1 MSWLIQIL
9 PHSCFMPDETM
20 YCWWYL
26 FSWFLERSY
35 VVACI
40 GQKLGFPQERD
51 RRQKKAGC
59 GGKFPIFNEPGSTP
73 ETLRLAYYFH
83 FCNSL
88 GLWQN
93 SGCANRPQSK
103 LNAVVKK
110 YTLFS
115 SMQQFASLILS
126 PEKSFHY
133 LLRLLRAAP
142 AAKRRNVHLVPFFI
156 SSTGE
161 IYVREIERYT
171 RAKCQIDTFLFEITM
186 CTWVD
191 LWEFSIW

>member
-1 MSWLIQIL
+1 MFWLIQIL

-20 YCWWYL
+20 CCWWYL

-73 ETLRLAYYFH
+73 ETLRLAYFFYF
-83 FCNSL
+83 CISL

-93 SGCANRPQSK
+93 SGCGNRSQSK

-110 YTLFS
+110 YTSFS
-115 SMQQFASLILS
+115 SMQQFPSLILS
-126 PEKSFHY
+126 QKNPSIICWGCSGLPQLPNGEMCTWCH
-133 LLRLLRAAP
+133 
-142 AAKRRNVHLVPFFI
+142 FFI

-191 LWEFSIW
+191 LWEFPIW

>member
-1 MSWLIQIL
+1 MFWLIQIL

-73 ETLRLAYYFH
+73 ETLRLAYFFYFWQK
-83 FCNSL
+83 FCISL

-93 SGCANRPQSK
+93 SGCANWSQSK
-103 LNAVVKK
+103 LNAVVILI
-110 YTLFS
+110 YTAVPESYPIPRKILPLS
-115 SMQQFASLILS
+115 VEVAQGSLS
-126 PEKSFHY
+126 CQTEKCA
-133 LLRLLRAAP
+133 LGA
-142 AAKRRNVHLVPFFI
+142 I
-156 SSTGE
+156 
-161 IYVREIERYT
+161 
-171 RAKCQIDTFLFEITM
+171 FLFPPLAKYMSEK
-186 CTWVD
+186 
-191 LWEFSIW
+191 